1 MRFLR
6 YLVLLCIA
14 VIGGTVSAQSQRELG
29 QLMRERGEYYFT
41 LSVDNPKEIQ
51 AISEICS
58 VDGTDGR
65 TVVAYANQNEYDRLL
80 QAGYRPELQTPPS
93 MRANVTM
100 WNGQGTYN
108 WDSYL
113 TYDQYVSM
121 MEGFPSKA
129 ISGRTCTLFSLG
141 TLSTSNH
148 RQLLG
153 VRINNGSPEGKPKF
167 LYSSTMHGDE
177 ITGMI
182 LMLRLINE
190 LCTSTD
196 SQIVN
201 LVNNLDIYILPLT
214 NPDGTYKGGNS
225 TVNNAQRYNGNN
237 IDLNRNYKDYYQ
249 GAHPDGNSYEDETIW
264 TMAMG
269 DENLFT
275 MSANYHG
282 GAEVMNYPWDAT
294 YDDHADMAWYEYVCT
309 KYVQVARQTYSSYM
323 SDTYSD
329 GVTNGADWYV
339 ITGSRQDYMNAYA
352 QCREVTVECSSTKTP
367 SASSLPSYWN
377 YNHNA
382 MLAFMEQCLYGVHGF
397 VYDANTDQPIEGV
410 KVTVQDHDSQ
420 TSFVTTHSVGDFH
433 RPIKGGSY
441 TFEFTKDGYC
451 PYYVDVA
458 VADDQRVELNNIQ
471 LTPGNCMVPSFT
483 ASTTDVSL
491 GQSISFT
498 DNSFGTIASWSWTFE
513 GATPSTSTAQ
523 NPTNITYST
532 AGDYDVTLTITD
544 AEGHSETLTK
554 ENYIHVAESITMQN
568 GTVTTCSGIF
578 YDSGGAN
585 SNYGNNLNY
594 TMTFYPGTEGAMVS
608 VNFSQFNTESG
619 YDYLYIYDGT
629 STDASLIG
637 QYDGTTS
644 PGTVTANNTA
654 GALTFKFTSD
664 SYQNASGWVANISC
678 MAFERTITAIANPA
692 DGGTVDGAGIY
703 TPGETC
709 TLTATAAEGYQFI
722 HWTENGTMVSAD
734 AIYSFQVTVD
744 RDLVAVFGSTVPVFI
759 TVSASPDRAGSVSGG
774 GQFLSGETCTVSA
787 TANPSWAFMNWTE
800 NGTVVSEDLE
810 YSFMVTNDRDIV
822 ANFAKDCGG
831 EVTYERVTEAP
842 SDWSGT
848 YLLVYQ
854 SSTSANSGY
863 AFNGTVTGGD
873 GYSTNIAISD
883 GTTIHELGG
892 AAELTIEKVSGSDY
906 YYIKNGSN
914 YLYAQTTSL
923 YEGSSASGN
932 TYQWS
937 LAMSGNYVNIH
948 TAASSYQLYFNTS
961 SSSTYY
967 QRIYPASQNSTN
979 LYLYRK
985 TVSSSA
991 ATVSFSPVSGTA
1003 LSAGNRTVTLT
1014 SSVAGLPIYYTTDGT
1029 EPTMDSPHAISPV
1042 TLRFSDA
1049 VTVKAF
1055 VYDDPENDGCG
1066 IGTTATATFGWA
1078 SPTSCY
1084 DLVTS
1089 VSAGQYVMGYL
1100 NGTTL
1105 VVPVRNNSSTVS
1117 SSSVTVTP
1125 TDDGFTVDGGITIPQ
1140 ITLTKY
1146 NNTTNQFYIQYGGYY
1161 LRYSSNLNWSS
1172 STTGSGRV
1180 WYISNNGVYTTYNNR
1195 TYYLYYNNGSFATS
1209 TTAQNNINFYV
1220 AGNCPADPSYS
1231 ITATA
1236 NPAEG
1241 GTIEGADLY
1250 FEGETCTLTATANE
1264 GYTFINWTE
1273 DGVEVST
1280 DAEYT
1285 FEVTGERTLVA
1296 NFEQQ
1301 ITVVEQTVPLAKGLN
1316 WWSTNLDIT
1325 LADLKSAIVAALG
1338 SNGTAIIKSQSTS
1351 IVYSNGMW
1359 IPEDMSF
1366 DIRDMYKVQVSEA
1379 CEITLTGVPV
1389 NTSEEVLTINP
1400 GNNWIGFPSGTSM
1413 TLGEAFAGLNPV
1425 NGDVVKSQTGSSVY
1439 NDGNWIGTVG
1449 SLEPGQGYLYYSKAT
1464 SVKTFTFPTVER

>member
-6 YLVLLCIA
+6 YLVLVCIA
-14 VIGGTVSAQSQRELG
+14 VIAGTVSAQSQRELG

-65 TVVAYANQNEYDRLL
+65 RVVAYANQNEYDRLL
-80 QAGYRPELQTPPS
+80 QAGFRPELQTPPS
-93 MRANVTM
+93 LRANVTM

-121 MEGFPSKA
+121 MNGFPSKA
-129 ISGRTCTLFSLG
+129 ISGRNCSLFSLG

-167 LYSSTMHGDE
+167 LYTSTMHGDE

-196 SQIVN
+196 SQIVD
-201 LVNNLDIYILPLT
+201 LVNNLDIYIMPLT

-225 TVNNAQRYNGNN
+225 TVNSAQRYNGNN
-237 IDLNRNYKDYYQ
+237 IDLNRNYKDYYK

-282 GAEVMNYPWDAT
+282 GAEVMNYPWDAV
-294 YDDHADMAWYEYVCT
+294 YDDHADMNWYEYVCSQ
-309 KYVQVARQTYSSYM
+309 YVQIARQTYSSYM

-329 GVTNGADWYV
+329 GVTNGADWYI

-352 QCREVTVECSSTKTP
+352 QCREVTVECSTTKTP
-367 SASSLPSYWN
+367 SASALPSFWN
-377 YNHNA
+377 YNRNS
-382 MLAFMEQCLYGVHGF
+382 MLAFMEQCLKGVHGF
-397 VYDANTDQPIEGV
+397 VYDANTNQPIEGV
-410 KVTVQDHDSQ
+410 KVTVMDHDSE
-420 TSFVTTHSVGDFH
+420 TSFVTTHAVGDFH

-451 PYYVDVA
+451 PYYVDVT
-458 VADDQRVELNNIQ
+458 VADGQRVELNNIQ

-483 ASTTDVSL
+483 ASTTEVSL

-544 AEGHSETLTK
+544 ADGNSQTLTK

-568 GTVTTCSGIF
+568 GSVTTCSGIF
-578 YDSGGAN
+578 YDSGGPN
-585 SNYGNNLNY
+585 SNYGNNLTY

-608 VNFSQFNTESG
+608 VNFTQFNTETN
-619 YDYLYIYDGT
+619 YDYLYVYDGT
-629 STDASLIG
+629 STSATLIG
-637 QYDGTTS
+637 QYSGTNG
-644 PGTVTANNTA
+644 PGTVTATNIE
-654 GALTFKFTSD
+654 GALTFRFTSD
-664 SYQNASGWVANISC
+664 SGVTAAGWVANISC
-678 MAFERTITAIANPA
+678 VTFERTITATANPA
-692 DGGTVDGAGIY
+692 DGGTVEGAGIY

-709 TLTATAAEGYQFI
+709 TLTATAAENYQFI
-722 HWTENGTMVSAD
+722 HWTENGNVVSTD
-734 AIYSFQVTVD
+734 ATYSFQVTVD
-744 RDLVAVFGSTVPVFI
+744 RDLVAVFGSTTPVNI
-759 TVSASPDRAGSVSGG
+759 TISASPVRAGSVSGG
-774 GQFLSGETCTVSA
+774 GEFLCGEICTVTA
-787 TANPSWAFMNWTE
+787 TANPGWVFMNWTE
-800 NGTVVSEDLE
+800 DGTVVSEDLE
-810 YSFMVTNDRDIV
+810 YSFVVTDDRDLV
-822 ANFAKDCGG
+822 AIFTKGCD

-854 SSTSANSGY
+854 SSTSSTSGY

-873 GYSTNIAISD
+873 GYSTSIAISD

-892 AAELTIEKVSGSDY
+892 AAELTIEKISGSNY

-923 YEGSSASGN
+923 YQGSNVSGN

-937 LAMSGNYVNIH
+937 LTMSGNYVNIH

-961 SSSTYY
+961 TSSTFY
-967 QRIYPASQNSTN
+967 QRIYPASRNTTN

-985 TVSSSA
+985 TDC
-991 ATVSFSPVSGTA
+991 
-1003 LSAGNRTVTLT
+1003 
-1014 SSVAGLPIYYTTDGT
+1014 I
-1029 EPTMDSPHAISPV
+1029 
-1042 TLRFSDA
+1042 
-1049 VTVKAF
+1049 
-1055 VYDDPENDGCG
+1055 
-1066 IGTTATATFGWA
+1066 A
-1078 SPTSCY
+1078 SE
-1084 DLVTS
+1084 
-1089 VSAGQYVMGYL
+1089 
-1100 NGTTL
+1100 
-1105 VVPVRNNSSTVS
+1105 
-1117 SSSVTVTP
+1117 
-1125 TDDGFTVDGGITIPQ
+1125 FT
-1140 ITLTKY
+1140 
-1146 NNTTNQFYIQYGGYY
+1146 
-1161 LRYSSNLNWSS
+1161 
-1172 STTGSGRV
+1172 
-1180 WYISNNGVYTTYNNR
+1180 
-1195 TYYLYYNNGSFATS
+1195 
-1209 TTAQNNINFYV
+1209 
-1220 AGNCPADPSYS
+1220 

-1236 NPAEG
+1236 EPAEG
-1241 GTIEGADLY
+1241 GIVEGADIY
-1250 FEGETCTLTATANE
+1250 FEGETCTLIATANE
-1264 GYTFINWTE
+1264 GYAFVNWTE
-1273 DGVEVST
+1273 NGTEVST
-1280 DAEYT
+1280 EAEYT

-1301 ITVVEQTVPLAKGLN
+1301 TTVVEQTVSLANGLN
-1316 WWSTNLDIT
+1316 WWSANLDLT
-1325 LADLKSAIVAALG
+1325 LDDLKSAIEAALG

-1351 IVYSNGMW
+1351 IIYSNGMW
-1359 IPEDMSF
+1359 IPESLPF
-1366 DIRDMYKVQVSEA
+1366 DIREMYKIQVSEA

-1389 NTSEEVLTINP
+1389 NTSEEVLTINQ
-1400 GNNWIGFPSGTSM
+1400 GNNWIGFPSGSSM
-1413 TLGEAFAGLNPV
+1413 TVSEAFAGLDPV

-1449 SLEPGQGYLYYSKAT
+1449 TLQPGQGYLYYSKAT

>member
-6 YLVLLCIA
+6 YLVLVCIA
-14 VIGGTVSAQSQRELG
+14 VIAGTVSAQSQRELG

-65 TVVAYANQNEYDRLL
+65 RVVAYANQNEYDRLL
-80 QAGYRPELQTPPS
+80 QAGFRPELQTPPS
-93 MRANVTM
+93 LRANVTM

-121 MEGFPSKA
+121 MNGFPSKA
-129 ISGRTCTLFSLG
+129 ISGRNCSLFSLG

-167 LYSSTMHGDE
+167 LYTSTMHGDE

-196 SQIVN
+196 SQIVD
-201 LVNNLDIYILPLT
+201 LVNNLDIYIMPLT

-225 TVNNAQRYNGNN
+225 TVNSAQRYNGNN
-237 IDLNRNYKDYYQ
+237 IDLNRNYKDYYK

-282 GAEVMNYPWDAT
+282 GAEVMNYPWDAV
-294 YDDHADMAWYEYVCT
+294 YDDHADMNWYEYVCSQ
-309 KYVQVARQTYSSYM
+309 YVQIARQTYSSYM

-329 GVTNGADWYV
+329 GVTNGADWYI

-352 QCREVTVECSSTKTP
+352 QCREVTVECSTTKTP
-367 SASSLPSYWN
+367 SASALPSFWN
-377 YNHNA
+377 YNRNS
-382 MLAFMEQCLYGVHGF
+382 MLAFMEQCLKGVHGF
-397 VYDANTDQPIEGV
+397 VYDANTNQPIEGV
-410 KVTVQDHDSQ
+410 KVTVMDHDSE
-420 TSFVTTHSVGDFH
+420 TSFVTTHAVGDFH

-451 PYYVDVA
+451 PYYVDVT
-458 VADDQRVELNNIQ
+458 VADGQRVELNNIQ

-483 ASTTDVSL
+483 ASTTEVSL

-523 NPTNITYST
+523 NPTNINYST

-544 AEGHSETLTK
+544 ADGNSQTLTK

-568 GTVTTCSGIF
+568 GSVTTCSGIF
-578 YDSGGAN
+578 YDSGGPN
-585 SNYGNNLNY
+585 SNYGNNLTY

-608 VNFSQFNTESG
+608 VNFTQFNTETN

-629 STDASLIG
+629 STSATLIG
-637 QYDGTTS
+637 QYSGTNG
-644 PGTVTANNTA
+644 PGTVTATNTE

-664 SYQNASGWVANISC
+664 QSVNNTGWVANISC
-678 MAFERTITAIANPA
+678 VTFERTITATANPA
-692 DGGTVDGAGIY
+692 DGGTVEGAGIY

-709 TLTATAAEGYQFI
+709 TLTATAAENYQFI
-722 HWTENGTMVSAD
+722 HWTENGNVVSTD
-734 AIYSFQVTVD
+734 ATYSFQVTVD
-744 RDLVAVFGSTVPVFI
+744 RDLVAVFGSTIPVNI
-759 TVSASPDRAGSVSGG
+759 TISASPVRAGSVSGG
-774 GQFLSGETCTVSA
+774 GEFLCGEICTVTA
-787 TANPSWAFMNWTE
+787 TANPGWVFTNWTE
-800 NGTVVSEDLE
+800 EGTVVSEDLE
-810 YSFMVTNDRDIV
+810 YSFVVTDDRDLV
-822 ANFAKDCGG
+822 AIFTKGCD

-854 SSTSANSGY
+854 SSTNSGY

-873 GYSTNIAISD
+873 GYSTSIAISD

-892 AAELTIEKVSGSDY
+892 AAELTIEKISGSNY

-914 YLYAQTTSL
+914 YLYAQSTSL
-923 YEGSSASGN
+923 YQGSNASGN

-937 LAMSGNYVNIH
+937 LTMSGNYVNIH

-961 SSSTYY
+961 TSSTFY
-967 QRIYPASQNSTN
+967 QRIYPASRNTTN

-985 TVSSSA
+985 TDC
-991 ATVSFSPVSGTA
+991 
-1003 LSAGNRTVTLT
+1003 
-1014 SSVAGLPIYYTTDGT
+1014 I
-1029 EPTMDSPHAISPV
+1029 
-1042 TLRFSDA
+1042 
-1049 VTVKAF
+1049 
-1055 VYDDPENDGCG
+1055 
-1066 IGTTATATFGWA
+1066 A
-1078 SPTSCY
+1078 SEF
-1084 DLVTS
+1084 
-1089 VSAGQYVMGYL
+1089 
-1100 NGTTL
+1100 N
-1105 VVPVRNNSSTVS
+1105 
-1117 SSSVTVTP
+1117 
-1125 TDDGFTVDGGITIPQ
+1125 
-1140 ITLTKY
+1140 
-1146 NNTTNQFYIQYGGYY
+1146 
-1161 LRYSSNLNWSS
+1161 
-1172 STTGSGRV
+1172 
-1180 WYISNNGVYTTYNNR
+1180 
-1195 TYYLYYNNGSFATS
+1195 
-1209 TTAQNNINFYV
+1209 
-1220 AGNCPADPSYS
+1220 

-1236 NPAEG
+1236 EPAEG
-1241 GTIEGADLY
+1241 GIVEGADIY
-1250 FEGETCTLTATANE
+1250 FEGETCTLIATANE
-1264 GYTFINWTE
+1264 GYAFVNWTE
-1273 DGVEVST
+1273 NGAEVST
-1280 DAEYT
+1280 EAEYT

-1301 ITVVEQTVPLAKGLN
+1301 TTVVEQTVSLANGLN
-1316 WWSTNLDIT
+1316 WWSANLDLT
-1325 LADLKSAIVAALG
+1325 LDDLKSAIEAALG

-1351 IVYSNGMW
+1351 IIYSNGMW
-1359 IPEDMSF
+1359 IPESMPF
-1366 DIRDMYKVQVSEA
+1366 DIREMYKIQVSEA

-1400 GNNWIGFPSGTSM
+1400 GNNWIGFPSGMSM
-1413 TLGEAFAGLNPV
+1413 TVSEAFAGLDPV

-1439 NDGNWIGTVG
+1439 NDGNWIGTVET
-1449 SLEPGQGYLYYSKAT
+1449 LQPGQGYLYYSKAT